1 MKRLQKLIALA
12 LALVSIVTVFVFPT
26 SAASSSR
33 VSNQVEDCLPIVT
46 YASPLSG
53 AKKVYAYS
61 NSSLS
66 KKQTSYYIDTYS
78 DQIVITDIS
87 SNGKAVY
94 VTYPTSSGKYRS
106 KWFKTDDILGI
117 KSVDIREYEAKQKL
131 TVYRMSSSSKV
142 KSNGSISKGDDCVNL
157 GKHIVNNKNYY
168 VTIYPISKTKVN
180 GITVRH
186 KIALATIAGYSD
198 PYYDNTQI
206 IDPNKNSTS
215 NNGQAIRLDVPLL
228 EQYHKDWKE
237 TYIGTKTIGEIG
249 CLTTCISMVYS
260 YEKNKTITPDVMKN
274 KLDYSNNSLI
284 WSSLDN
290 VGLTSK
296 IYNSKLANS
305 MLSTIYN
312 KLKAGKPVI
321 IGATTS
327 SGDYEHWVVITGY
340 VGNSTSTFS
349 TKDFLVND
357 PGSANS
363 KTLQEFLANGNKTDR
378 TYIKRIVY

>member
-1 MKRLQKLIALA
+1 MKKLQKLIALA

-142 KSNGSISKGDDCVNL
+142 KSYGSISKGDDCINL
-157 GKHIVNNKNYY
+157 GKHIVSNKNYY

-186 KIALATIAGYSD
+186 KIALCTIAGYND
-198 PYYDNTQI
+198 PYFEDTKI
-206 IDPNKNSTS
+206 IDPSTNNSSTS
-215 NNGQAIRLDVPLL
+215 SR
-228 EQYHKDWKE
+228 EE
-237 TYIGTKTIGEIG
+237 EIA
-249 CLTTCISMVYS
+249 T
-260 YEKNKTITPDVMKN
+260 
-274 KLDYSNNSLI
+274 
-284 WSSLDN
+284 
-290 VGLTSK
+290 
-296 IYNSKLANS
+296 
-305 MLSTIYN
+305 
-312 KLKAGKPVI
+312 KLKSMMNGN
-321 IGATTS
+321 S
-327 SGDYEHWVVITGY
+327 YDGDYEVGTKYTGPYYKEQCKGFAKSVFQELFGYNIGSTQSRSSGNNYKLNYNSSKTKY
-340 VGNSTSTFS
+340 VGAVTDITDDS
-349 TKDFLVND
+349 TKELKKLFEDARPGDFVQMRRHHG
-357 PGSANS
+357 GSHSAIVVSVSSSKIVFVEANVDGN
-363 KTLQEFLANGNKTDR
+363 NGIIKKSYTWADLCDDNEAMSLYTDKK
-378 TYIKRIVY
+378 Y